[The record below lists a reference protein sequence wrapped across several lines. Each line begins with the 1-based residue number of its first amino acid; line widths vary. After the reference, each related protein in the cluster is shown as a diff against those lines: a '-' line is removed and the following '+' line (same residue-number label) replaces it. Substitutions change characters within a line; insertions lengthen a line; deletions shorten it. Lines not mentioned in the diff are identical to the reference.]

1 MNLNKETI
9 EGKWTE
15 IKGELQKKW
24 GKLTDQELEASKGDL
39 KSIAGL
45 IQQKYGS
52 TKEDFES
59 NLNTLLSKFSET
71 KDKIMNHIVDKK
83 DQAVDQTKA
92 KLDS

>member
-15 IKGELQKKW
+15 IKGEIQKKW

-39 KSIAGL
+39 KSISGL

-52 TKEDFES
+52 SKEDFES

-71 KDKIMNHIVDKK
+71 KDNIINRIVDKK

-92 KLDS
+92 KLNS